1 MRWRTD
7 VVAAYVLLGTST
19 VVAQSSGTAATQNA
33 DAVTNGEF
41 RRLDAEYALSNQH
54 YVDPDPNAPIDRV
67 RIYIKGEDAKRIYQ
81 SMVVQEQRV
90 DCEGRPQDGYTRKVA
105 GGFECDRSEKW
116 GYTCSVAIMF
126 DTGATEQ
133 AYVCD

>member
-1 MRWRTD
+1 MRWRTE
-7 VVAAYVLLGTST
+7 VIAGCVLLGTST
-19 VVAQSSGTAATQNA
+19 AVAQSSGATATQNA
-33 DAVTNGEF
+33 DAVINGES
-41 RRLDAEYALSNQH
+41 RQLDAEYTLSDRN
-54 YVDPDPNAPIDRV
+54 YVDPDPNAPVDRI
-67 RIYIKGEDAKRIYQ
+67 RLYIKGEDAKRIYQ
-81 SMVVQEQRV
+81 SMAVQEQRV
-90 DCEGRPQDGYTRKVA
+90 DCEGRPQDGHTRKVA